1 MRDVTLLQGHVK
13 RTFLVRINL
22 ASFWLVISAS
32 FLQAQEPPKF
42 DQASVARGQQ
52 IFVANCGF
60 CHGPQAKGGEKG
72 PDLLRSVLVL
82 HDEGGQSI
90 GQVVLNGR
98 PDKGMPKF
106 SLPAQQIADIA
117 TFLHSS
123 VAAAANRDDY
133 KVLNI
138 VTGDPKAG
146 EAYFNGAG
154 RCASCHSV
162 SGDLKG
168 IGARYDPLALQDR
181 IVMPRERGPNEK
193 APPSNPFVTVTV
205 TTSTGESF
213 TGVPVNLD
221 DFNVALIDTAGDY
234 HSFAR
239 ESEDNPH
246 VEIHNRLA
254 AHRDMLM
261 NYKDSDIHN
270 LTAYLVTLK

>member
-1 MRDVTLLQGHVK
+1 MIAAPFGLVLL
-13 RTFLVRINL
+13 
-22 ASFWLVISAS
+22 AS

-52 IFVANCGF
+52 IFIANCGF
-60 CHGPQAKGGEKG
+60 CHGPRAKGGEKG

-90 GQVVLNGR
+90 GQVILNGR

-106 SLPAQQIADIA
+106 SLPPQQIADIA

-138 VTGDPKAG
+138 VTGDAKAG

-154 RCASCHSV
+154 RCTSCHSV
-162 SGDLKG
+162 TGDLKE
-168 IGARYDPLALQDR
+168 IGARYDPVALQDR
-181 IVMPRERGPNEK
+181 IVMPRERGPNDK
-193 APPSNPFVTVTV
+193 GAPLKPFVTFTV
-205 TTSTGESF
+205 TTSKGESVA
-213 TGVPVNLD
+213 GVPVNFD
-221 DFNVALIDTAGDY
+221 DFNVSVIDAAGDY

-239 ESEDNPH
+239 ESEDDPH
-246 VEIHNRLA
+246 IEVHNRLT
-254 AHRDMLM
+254 AHLEMLTK
-261 NYKDSDIHN
+261 YKDADIHN

>member
-1 MRDVTLLQGHVK
+1 VKKTLVK
-13 RTFLVRINL
+13 IIR
-22 ASFWLVISAS
+22 ASGCLLILAS
-32 FLQAQEPPKF
+32 FLQAQDVPKF
-42 DQASVARGQQ
+42 DQASVARGQE

-60 CHGPQAKGGEKG
+60 CHGPHAKGGEKG

-82 HDEGGQSI
+82 HDEGGRSI
-90 GQVVLNGR
+90 GQVILNGR

-106 SLPAQQIADIA
+106 SLPAQQISDIA

-138 VTGDPKAG
+138 VTGDAKAG

-162 SGDLKG
+162 TGDLKG
-168 IGARYDPLALQDR
+168 IGARYEPLALQDR
-181 IVMPRERGPNEK
+181 IVMPPERGPNEK
-193 APPSNPFVTVTV
+193 GPHSNPLVTVTV
-205 TTSTGESF
+205 TASNGQSC
-213 TGVPVNLD
+213 TGVPVVYD
-221 DFNVALIDTAGDY
+221 DFNVALIDASGGY
-234 HSFAR
+234 HSFTR

-246 VEIHNRLA
+246 IEIHDRLV
-254 AHRDMLM
+254 AHREMLM
-261 NYKDSDIHN
+261 KYKDSDIHN